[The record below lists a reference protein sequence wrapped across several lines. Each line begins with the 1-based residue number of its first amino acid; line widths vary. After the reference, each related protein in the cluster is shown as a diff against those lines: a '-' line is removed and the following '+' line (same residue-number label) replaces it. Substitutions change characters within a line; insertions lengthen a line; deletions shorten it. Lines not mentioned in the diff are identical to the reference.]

1 MTTPVRWSALL
12 TPREDPQVSLNPRA
26 APAVSNKGMEPS
38 TRAERDDERL
48 ARRISEGDASAV
60 RLVFDEHAASIYRL
74 LYRLLGDG
82 DDAHDVLQESFL
94 RGIREID
101 GYRGPSL
108 GGWLRA
114 VAYRLGLNR
123 LRSDRRRRSRELEWT
138 RDNRLD
144 GNRPIDSDLIDAV
157 DALPEDYRNVVLLF
171 YFEDQPH
178 VRIAEILNIPVGTS
192 KTWLAR
198 ARRQLRTELGE
209 GLR

>member
-1 MTTPVRWSALL
+1 
-12 TPREDPQVSLNPRA
+12 
-26 APAVSNKGMEPS
+26 MEQS
-38 TRAERDDERL
+38 TRDERDDERL
-48 ARRISEGDASAV
+48 ARRISQGDASAV
-60 RLVFDEHAASIYRL
+60 RLLFDEHAASIYRL

-94 RGIREID
+94 RAIREID

-123 LRSDRRRRSRELEWT
+123 LRSDRRRRSRELKWM
-138 RDNRLD
+138 RDIRPD
-144 GNRPIDSDLIDAV
+144 GRQPVDPDLLDAV
-157 DALPEDYRNVVLLF
+157 EALPEDYRSVVLLF

-178 VRIAEILNIPVGTS
+178 GRIAEILDIPVGTS

-198 ARRQLRTELGE
+198 ARRQLRAQLGE
-209 GLR
+209 